1 MRKLRAV
8 VIEDETMFRQLIVA
22 TLGEVKNLEIIGEF
36 SSGKPALKFCLARN
50 PDLAVIDLV
59 LPDIDGLQV
68 ARKIRKARPDM
79 KVLIITAHP
88 SAELPLALVQ
98 LGINGYIDKT
108 EPIAYVLNAV
118 ATIRRGGMFFASHV
132 KPSDSNSRQSA
143 KLPIPLTERQK
154 EIARLVA
161 GGRMSKEIANRL
173 NLSLRTVEKHR
184 EHIMHKIGVR
194 DVASLTR
201 WCIRAGVVDPASPNL

>member
-1 MRKLRAV
+1 MRKFRAV

-22 TLGEVKNLEIIGEF
+22 TLGEVKNLEIMGEF
-36 SSGKPALKFCLARN
+36 ASGKPALKFCLARK

-59 LPDIDGLQV
+59 LPDIDGLQI
-68 ARKIRKARPDM
+68 ARKLRKTRPEM
-79 KVLIITAHP
+79 KILIITAHP
-88 SAELPLALVQ
+88 NAQLPFELIE

-108 EPIAYVLNAV
+108 EPIEFVLNAV
-118 ATIRRGGMFFASHV
+118 STIRRGGMFFATHIT
-132 KPSDSNSRQSA
+132 PWDSKSSRTDPM
-143 KLPIPLTERQK
+143 PIPLTLRQQ
-154 EIARLVA
+154 EIARMVA

-184 EHIMHKIGVR
+184 EHIMHKVGVR

-201 WCIRAGVVDPASPNL
+201 WCIKAGLVD